1 MVLTPAEEAAA
12 RKEQEAQDF
21 AARMNAKYNNNSTQ
35 RATDEYDR
43 RYGNP
48 KTETPDFQK
57 HLQTPVER
65 IRTGTSS
72 FLRSAGHYAATAA
85 SYAGHGIKTAAQK
98 TSSYTKKK
106 SAEHRAYISSPEYKQ
121 KQAEKAEARKERKE
135 NFRKRMA
142 ESKKRY
148 QQQNGINSPT
158 YQRQHPSRQ
167 NQPFS
172 LFGPSPGGFGFPQQP
187 QNPRRKAQ
195 KGFQI
200 GGIAGSVPSLFE
212 APRQRAPK
220 AKKGRK
226 QYRQRRPPRGGIID
240 SMPVIGGF

>member
-1 MVLTPAEEAAA
+1 MLNSEYGAAEEQK

-57 HLQTPVER
+57 YLQTPAER

-72 FLRSAGHYAATAA
+72 FLRSAGHY
-85 SYAGHGIKTAAQK
+85 IKTAAQK

-106 SAEHRAYISSPEYKQ
+106 SAERKAYLSSPEYKQ

-148 QQQNGINSPT
+148 QQQNGINRPT
-158 YQRQHPSRQ
+158 HQRQQ
-167 NQPFS
+167 GNQGFS
-172 LFGPSPGGFGFPQQP
+172 LFGPSTGGFGFPQQS
-187 QNPRRKAQ
+187 QTPRRKAQ
-195 KGFQI
+195 NNFQI

-212 APRQRAPK
+212 APRRRAPK
-220 AKKGRK
+220 AKKGRN